1 MKKKKIKQKVI
12 GWIVLEYNSILNN
25 AKAQF
30 HFSDDLIRQFDNSYK
45 KNFDKNGIYR
55 SLCKDALE
63 SAIKEYIKC
72 EKGLILIVDKFN
84 SISLWIF

>member
-45 KNFDKNGIYR
+45 KNIDKNDIYR

>member
-1 MKKKKIKQKVI
+1 M
-12 GWIVLEYNSILNN
+12 LEYNSILNN

-30 HFSDDLIRQFDNSYK
+30 YFSDDLIRQFDNSYK
-45 KNFDKNGIYR
+45 KNIDKNDIYR

-72 EKGLILIVDKFN
+72 QKGLILIVDKFN
-84 SISLWIF
+84 SISL

>member
-1 MKKKKIKQKVI
+1 M
-12 GWIVLEYNSILNN
+12 LEYNSILNN

-45 KNFDKNGIYR
+45 KNIDKNGIYR

-84 SISLWIF
+84 SISL

>member
-1 MKKKKIKQKVI
+1 M
-12 GWIVLEYNSILNN
+12 LEYNSILNN

-45 KNFDKNGIYR
+45 KNFDKNGTKTTIFGTIYR

-84 SISLWIF
+84 SISL